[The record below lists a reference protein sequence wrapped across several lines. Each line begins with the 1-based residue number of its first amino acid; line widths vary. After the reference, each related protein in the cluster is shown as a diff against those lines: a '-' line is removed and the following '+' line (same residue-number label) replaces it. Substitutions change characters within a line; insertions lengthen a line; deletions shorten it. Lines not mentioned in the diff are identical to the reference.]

1 MNRLVKRYP
10 ELMEFNQKL
19 RHDVLDA
26 ISDKEL
32 SRPVK
37 RGTYSLP
44 LEITACTYRESL
56 IIFAGK
62 ASLYLHSLGGDAV
75 RSPEGLCRPG
85 GRPGAA
91 RSGRRRATLP
101 LPEPCRL
108 GGAGT
113 YAFQMGKSGE
123 IPALFR
129 SGICSSGSLSASA
142 RMPFRSGR
150 PPRASTSR
158 IWRAVSP
165 RDTGSWNR
173 HVWF

>member
-10 ELMEFNQKL
+10 ELMELNQKL

-62 ASLYLHSLGGDAV
+62 ASLYLHSLGG
-75 RSPEGLCRPG
+75 P
-85 GRPGAA
+85 
-91 RSGRRRATLP
+91 
-101 LPEPCRL
+101 
-108 GGAGT
+108 
-113 YAFQMGKSGE
+113 
-123 IPALFR
+123 
-129 SGICSSGSLSASA
+129 LSAHLKG
-142 RMPFRSGR
+142 FVGQGVGR
-150 PPRASTSR
+150 GGPVRPTPCYAPPT
-158 IWRAVSP
+158 
-165 RDTGSWNR
+165 
-173 HVWF
+173 